1 MVHLTINFKIFYLLT
16 AICFFIFTPL
26 SYSNEYN
33 VDKSAKNLVKFISD
47 APMEDFEGITDKIDG
62 YLINDDIS
70 NLKNSDF
77 YFEVDLNTVKTGIAL
92 RDRHMREDYLN
103 TAKYRYTSFKGKIID
118 SKKINDNEY
127 EFTAKGNKFISG
139 NTKEI
144 TIKGII
150 YKINNSY
157 RVKAS
162 WSIKLPDFN
171 IKVPQFMFL
180 RINEE
185 IKLEVDFYLKKVN

>member
-1 MVHLTINFKIFYLLT
+1 MVHQTINFKIFYLLL
-16 AICFFIFTPL
+16 AICCF
-26 SYSNEYN
+26 SYYSSFSKEYN
-33 VDKSAKNLVKFISD
+33 VDKSAKNIVKFISD
-47 APMEDFEGITDKIDG
+47 APMEDFEGITNKIDG

-77 YFEVDLNTVKTGIAL
+77 YFEVDLNSVKTGIAL

-139 NTKEI
+139 ITKEI

-150 YKINNSY
+150 YNINNSY
-157 RVKAS
+157 RIKAN

-185 IKLEVDFYLKKVN
+185 IKLEVDFYLKRIN